1 MPGVTGLP
9 VAPGI
14 TGCRQPVLV
23 PRRRRRIMKTY
34 PEKPEGHVVV
44 VLGASPKAT
53 RYSNMAVRQLRAK
66 GYRVIPVHPT
76 ADTIGDLPVV
86 HSLDSIEGT
95 VHTLTLYLGP
105 LHSRGQ
111 LDGILALAPKRVI
124 FNPGTESPELE
135 ARLRSHQIECIQGC
149 TLVMLRSGLF

>member
-1 MPGVTGLP
+1 M
-9 VAPGI
+9 
-14 TGCRQPVLV
+14 Q
-23 PRRRRRIMKTY
+23 KY
-34 PEKPEGHVVV
+34 PDKPEDHVVV

-53 RYSNMAVRQLRAK
+53 RYSNMAVRQLHAK

-76 ADTIGDLPVV
+76 ADAIGNLPVV
-86 HSLDSIEGT
+86 HSLRDIGEK

-111 LDGILALAPKRVI
+111 LDDILALAPKRVI
-124 FNPGTESPELE
+124 FNPGTESPRLA
-135 ARLRSHQIECIQGC
+135 ARLQAAGIECVHAC